1 MSDNSDKGAK
11 GDQSGAKPVKVV
23 GPSEGRP
30 AAAKPSSATRSNGVQ
45 AQGAPATRSTPAAQK
60 ATPAASKDAQPTA
73 GNAPASS
80 AARSTSAKNAETT
93 AAPTKGVPAKGAP
106 AKGAPKGAGAK
117 PAAAAQSKGGSKP
130 SQPTSAQPTSAQGAG
145 KKGTGKKAA
154 EPESGAA
161 QPLGAEAQD
170 ADQDVTTAQGGR
182 WGFGAKV
189 REGVAR
195 TATFTAVDDA
205 SGPDEPHGSTA
216 RPVRRARLS
225 LTRIDP
231 WSVAKVSFLLSIAF
245 AVVTFVAV
253 FITWSVL
260 GAAGVWGAINSVID
274 SFASSNDGTSTF
286 DVRDYVGM
294 GRVLGLTAVLA
305 VVNVVLLTAVAT
317 LGAYLYNMAS
327 ALLGGVEVTLS
338 EDHD

>member
-1 MSDNSDKGAK
+1 MSDNSDKAAK

-23 GPSEGRP
+23 GPSGGGP
-30 AAAKPSSATRSNGVQ
+30 AAAKPSSATRSNG
-45 AQGAPATRSTPAAQK
+45 AQSTGAPATRSTPAAKK
-60 ATPAASKDAQPTA
+60 AAPAASKGAQPAA
-73 GNAPASS
+73 GNGAANSV
-80 AARSTSAKNAETT
+80 ARSSSAKNAETT
-93 AAPTKGVPAKGAP
+93 AAPTKGAP
-106 AKGAPKGAGAK
+106 AQGAPKGAATPAQPKGGAK
-117 PAAAAQSKGGSKP
+117 PTQSTTPK
-130 SQPTSAQPTSAQGAG
+130 GAG
-145 KKGTGKKAA
+145 KKDPAVKN
-154 EPESGAA
+154 SGAKSSGT
-161 QPLGAEAQD
+161 QSSG
-170 ADQDVTTAQGGR
+170 T
-182 WGFGAKV
+182 KV
-189 REGVAR
+189 REGVER
-195 TATFTAVDDA
+195 TATFTAVGDA
-205 SGPDEPHGSTA
+205 SGPDEPHGSA
-216 RPVRRARLS
+216 GRPVRRARLR

>member
-130 SQPTSAQPTSAQGAG
+130 SQPTSAQGAG